1 MVALTSS
8 IVTAVVDA
16 TAATARLDQALSSSA
31 SLAAWT
37 EQMVIEE
44 ACAGQAIE
52 GNLITKL
59 DLTLALENTPNAL
72 GQGDMLSARRH
83 VRNLT
88 TLLRQT
94 NKPDWGLK
102 PLYRI
107 MSRVKVI
114 GGVPNAAPSDAFI
127 LYDYDLKT
135 DDIISQWLTR
145 FEERRAYPG
154 LLAIAAS
161 LFDWLHVEPFSYTD
175 KHRVMLLGETLS
187 RRQGQFTHAPLNLCA
202 GARLTH
208 WQPRAHNQ
216 NDFLVSCLRA
226 IEAGAQKGIRT
237 LASLEEWKTA
247 ALLFCEK
254 DRSSS
259 HASAFVSLACNNY
272 VFPAN
277 HVAKLL
283 NISPQAALKIC
294 TRFQQAGFLNE
305 ITGQKTYKLW
315 QKRIVF

>member
-114 GGVPNAAPSDAFI
+114 GGAPNAAPSDAFI

-135 DDIISQWLTR
+135 DDIISQWLTCS
-145 FEERRAYPG
+145 EERRAYPG

-161 LFDWLHVEPFSYTD
+161 LFDWLRVEPFSYTD

-187 RRQGQFTHAPLNLCA
+187 
-202 GARLTH
+202 
-208 WQPRAHNQ
+208 
-216 NDFLVSCLRA
+216 S
-226 IEAGAQKGIRT
+226 
-237 LASLEEWKTA
+237 ASA
-247 ALLFCEK
+247 SALLSDGNGFSTGVYLGAGI
-254 DRSSS
+254 DLFRIASRISNGRSSS
-259 HASAFVSLACNNY
+259 VTASPYDGPGIPNSSEN
-272 VFPAN
+272 
-277 HVAKLL
+277 
-283 NISPQAALKIC
+283 S
-294 TRFQQAGFLNE
+294 
-305 ITGQKTYKLW
+305 
-315 QKRIVF
+315 